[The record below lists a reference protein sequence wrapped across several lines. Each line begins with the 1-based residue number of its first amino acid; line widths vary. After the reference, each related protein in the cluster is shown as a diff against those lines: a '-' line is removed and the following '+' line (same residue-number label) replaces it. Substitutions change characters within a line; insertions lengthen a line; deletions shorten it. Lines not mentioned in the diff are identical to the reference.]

1 MPETK
6 SKPKSIIMRR
16 KPLPKFLGKAGWILL
31 WCLFLSPAV
40 YAQNV
45 VSGTVKDA
53 AGQGLPGVNVLLKG
67 TTQGSVTAADGRF
80 SIEAP
85 ANGTLTFSFIGYAT
99 KEVAVNGQTNIDVI
113 LEEDI
118 TSLEEV
124 VVVGY
129 GTVKKSDVTGSV
141 ASVTPK
147 KLQEVITIDVNNALQ
162 GRVAGVQ
169 VINNSGR
176 PGAGTTVRIRG
187 VGSMNNSDPL
197 YVVDGF
203 PTGDISFLAPGDIE
217 SMEVLKDASAAAIYG
232 NRGANG
238 VILITTKKGKEGT
251 TTFNF
256 NSFVG
261 VQQPVRKLDLLNAS
275 EYAQLYMEAWSNDGV
290 DVETA
295 LPPQDYAMFR
305 YVIDNNLKGTDW
317 QDEVMV
323 KSAPI
328 QSYSLDAMGGTDK
341 YKFRFSSTYFDQ
353 EGNIKN
359 TNLRKFFIKLNNE
372 FQLSKKFTAGVNI
385 SYLRAIVGN
394 YNGDQYSG
402 VLPTVI
408 GASPI
413 IPAYDRD
420 PLWNQWG
427 ATQLF
432 SQSNNG
438 ARIVDELKNQGWN
451 QHKLVSNLWAEWK
464 LLKNLSFRSNFSNDL
479 SFDQSRNYY
488 PQFSIRTDFLNLSS
502 ERRERSQL
510 DESRGTAFNWNW
522 ANFITYEKTL
532 NEAHSIN
539 VMVGQEA
546 NYSKWDGINA
556 TAYKVPNIQSQMFL
570 SGAKDINSQ
579 TSSGASI
586 TTLLS
591 YFGRLNY
598 SYKSKYLFTATGRY
612 DGSSRFTKSN
622 RWGFFPSFAVAWN
635 VTNEA
640 FFDNVAWL
648 SNMKIRGGY
657 GEVGNQSVV
666 GPADFVTQVTNRQR
680 YSFNNKPVEGQ
691 IPTRLSNAELV
702 WESSNM
708 SNVGVD
714 FGFLDDKLA
723 LTLEYFIRDTEDMI
737 VGIPVP
743 EYVGA
748 YAPNANAG
756 TMRNKG
762 FEFNVTYNGQAGDLK
777 FDIGLN
783 GSFIRNELVNLGG
796 GQPYEAGGVS
806 KVGNTGKVM
815 EGMPF
820 PFFFGYQTDGIF
832 NSQEELDAHVNADG
846 TPLQPLASP
855 GDVKFVD
862 TNNDGVINPGDRVN
876 LGNAYPDFTAG
887 LSLGAEYKG
896 FDLKAFFYGSFGNE
910 AVNSL
915 IGFNEF
921 PTGLQNSTRNR
932 LDRWTTENTS
942 SDEPRMT
949 QQNRNDNMR
958 FSDRYVE
965 DASFIK
971 LRNIQVGYRLPTAIT
986 EKLHLRSVRV
996 YVSGDNLWRN
1006 TKYKGFDPEFGS
1018 LYSSPFYYG
1027 VDLANYPQARTIIG
1041 GLNVTF

>member
-1 MPETK
+1 
-6 SKPKSIIMRR
+6 MRR
-16 KPLPKFLGKAGWILL
+16 NPLPNFPGKAGWMLL
-31 WCLFLSPAV
+31 WCLVLSPWA

-45 VSGTVKDA
+45 VSGTVSDA
-53 AGQGLPGVNVLLKG
+53 TGQGIPGVNVLLKG
-67 TTQGSVTAADGRF
+67 TTQGAVTDSNGSY

-85 ANGTLTFSFIGYAT
+85 ASGTLTFSFIGYST
-99 KEVAVNGQTNIDVI
+99 KDVAINGQSSIDVV
-113 LEEDI
+113 LDEDI
-118 TSLEEV
+118 TSLDEV

-129 GTVKKSDVTGSV
+129 GVVKKSDVTGSV
-141 ASVTPK
+141 ASVSPR
-147 KLQEVITIDVNNALQ
+147 KLQEVATIDVNNALQ
-162 GRVAGVQ
+162 GRVSGVQ

-256 NSFVG
+256 NAYVG
-261 VQQPVRKLDLLNAS
+261 IQKPVKKLDLLNAS
-275 EYAQLYMEAWSNDGV
+275 EYAQLYMEAWTNDGV
-290 DVETA
+290 DVETT
-295 LPPQDYAMFR
+295 LPAQDYAMFR
-305 YVIDNNLKGTDW
+305 YVIDNNLRGTDW
-317 QDEVMV
+317 QEEVMV
-323 KSAPI
+323 NPAPI
-328 QSYSLDAMGGTDK
+328 QNYSLDAMGGTDK
-341 YKFRFSSTYFDQ
+341 YKYRFSTTYFDQ
-353 EGNIKN
+353 QGSIKN
-359 TNLRKFFIKLNNE
+359 THLKKFFIKLNNE
-372 FQLSKKFTAGVNI
+372 FKLSEKFTAGVNV

-427 ATQLF
+427 PTQLF

-464 LLKNLSFRSNFSNDL
+464 LLEGLSIRSNFSNDL
-479 SFDQSRNYY
+479 SFNHSRGYF
-488 PQFSIRTDFLNLSS
+488 PQFSIRTDYLGLSS

-510 DESRGTAFNWNW
+510 DESRGTSFNWNW
-522 ANFITYEKTL
+522 ANFVTYEKT
-532 NEAHSIN
+532 IN
-539 VMVGQEA
+539 DTHRFNLMVGQEA
-546 NYSKWDGINA
+546 NYSNWDGINA
-556 TAYKVPNIQSQMFL
+556 TAYSVPNIKSQMYL
-570 SGAKDINSQ
+570 SGAKEINSQ
-579 TSSGASI
+579 TSSGVSV
-586 TTLLS
+586 TTLMS

-612 DGSSRFTKSN
+612 DGSSRFTKAN

-635 VTNEA
+635 VTNEP
-640 FFDNVAWL
+640 FLNDVNWL
-648 SNMKIRGGY
+648 SNLKLRGGY

-666 GPADFVTQVTNRQR
+666 GPADFVTQVTNGQR

-691 IPTRLSNAELV
+691 IPTRLSNPELV

-708 SNVGVD
+708 SNVGAD
-714 FGFLDDKLA
+714 IGLLDDRLTV
-723 LTLEYFIRDTEDMI
+723 TLEYFIRDTEDMI

-756 TMRNKG
+756 TMRNEG
-762 FEFNVTYNGQAGDLK
+762 FEFNILYNGQVGDLK

-796 GQPYEAGGVS
+796 GQPYEAGSVS
-806 KVGNTGKVM
+806 KVGNTAKVM

-820 PFFFGYQTDGIF
+820 PFFFGYRTDGIF
-832 NSQEELDAHVNADG
+832 NSQEELDAHVNSDG
-846 TPLQPLASP
+846 VALQPLAAP

-862 TNNDGVINPGDRVN
+862 TNGDGIINPGDRVD
-876 LGNAYPDFTAG
+876 LGNAYPDFTTG

-896 FDLKAFFYGSFGNE
+896 FDFKAFLYASFGNE

-915 IGFNEF
+915 IGFNES

-932 LDRWTTENTS
+932 LDRWTPENTAS
-942 SDEPRMT
+942 NEPRMT

-971 LRNIQVGYRLPTAIT
+971 LRNVQIGYRLPASLV
-986 EKLHLRSVRV
+986 ERLKLRSVRI
-996 YVSGDNLWRN
+996 YASADNLWRR
-1006 TKYKGFDPEFGS
+1006 TSYKGFDPEFGS
-1018 LYSSPFYYG
+1018 LYSSPFFYG
-1027 VDLANYPQARTIIG
+1027 VDLANYPQAKTIIG
-1041 GLNVTF
+1041 GVNVTF